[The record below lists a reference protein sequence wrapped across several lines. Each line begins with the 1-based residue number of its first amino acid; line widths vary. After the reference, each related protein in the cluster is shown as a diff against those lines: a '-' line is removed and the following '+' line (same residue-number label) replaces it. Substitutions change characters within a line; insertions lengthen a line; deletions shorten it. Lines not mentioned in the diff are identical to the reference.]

1 MGKNV
6 LNAMVSYQ
14 TFVKLAFDEA
24 KAKGASFQGI
34 DEGGDFMTDVAAVW
48 SQNKETYK
56 QLTEQQTRS
65 RLRDMVEA

>member
-1 MGKNV
+1 VAKNV

-34 DEGGDFMTDVAAVW
+34 DDGGDFMTQVAELW
-48 SQNKETYK
+48 SKKKDEYK
-56 QLTEQQTRS
+56 PLTERQVRTR
-65 RLRDMVEA
+65 LQKVIEA